1 MTVSLARRPTARRIP
16 LYGWLAAEAIS
27 LLGTRVSMIAIP
39 WLVLITTGSPTQT
52 GLVAC
57 AEITPM
63 VLLKAFGGP
72 LVDRLG
78 PRRMAIGADA
88 LSFLVVGMIPLLHQT
103 GALTFPILL
112 GLVAVAGAL
121 RGPGDAATTAL
132 IPALVERADVP
143 YERATGLASAIERGA
158 TMIGAAIAGGLVA
171 TIGAA
176 DAVAID
182 AASFG
187 ACALLLVVATR
198 SLEDGGPD
206 KLDRREEADRRED
219 AEAAPTSYAED
230 LRAGWDFLRR
240 DPVLLSLCVMV
251 ALTNLL
257 DLAWSAV
264 LLPVWAHDSGAG
276 VGVVGLV
283 FSVWGGAS
291 MLGSVVA
298 AAYGTRLPRFATYLV
313 AYLITGLPRF
323 ALFALGVPIWA
334 VLAMCVV
341 GGVSSGFLN
350 PVLGA
355 VEFERIPRAMVG
367 RVTALS
373 SALCWSLMPLGGIL
387 AGVLVSG
394 TGLSPALWVVGVAY
408 FATTMAP
415 ALIPS
420 FRGMNRQVPEPASS
434 DSAEPARNHRGEH
447 GASSLASTLRSE
459 EETSARA
466 R

>member
-1 MTVSLARRPTARRIP
+1 MTFASARPTARRIP
-16 LYGWLAAEAIS
+16 LYGWLTAEAIS

-39 WLVLITTGSPTQT
+39 WLVLTTTGSPTRT
-52 GLVAC
+52 GLVAF

-72 LVDRLG
+72 LVDRVG
-78 PRRMAIGADA
+78 PRRMAIGADS
-88 LSFLVVGMIPLLHQT
+88 LSLLVVGLIPLLHHT
-103 GALTFPILL
+103 GSLTFPTLL

-171 TIGAA
+171 TLGAA
-176 DAVAID
+176 DAVAVD
-182 AASFG
+182 AVSFG
-187 ACALLLVVATR
+187 VCALLLVVTTR
-198 SLEDGGPD
+198 SLEPRGLDG
-206 KLDRREEADRRED
+206 LDERED
-219 AEAAPTSYAED
+219 EAADETPTSYAAQ
-230 LRAGWDFLRR
+230 LRDGWDFLRR
-240 DPVLLSLCVMV
+240 DAVLMSLCVMV

-264 LLPVWAHDSGAG
+264 LLPIWALDSGAG
-276 VGVVGLV
+276 VGAVGLV
-283 FSVWGGAS
+283 FAVWGGAS

-313 AYLITGLPRF
+313 AFLVTGLPRF
-323 ALFALGVPIWA
+323 VLFAIGVPLWA
-334 VLAMCVV
+334 ILAMCVV
-341 GGVSSGFLN
+341 GGASSGFLN

-355 VEFERIPRAMVG
+355 VQFERIPREMVG
-367 RVTALS
+367 RVTSLS
-373 SALCWSLMPLGGIL
+373 SALCWSLMPFGGVLGGL
-387 AGVLVSG
+387 LVSG
-394 TGLSPALWVVGVAY
+394 IGLSPALVVVGVVY

-420 FRGMNRQVPEPASS
+420 FRGMNRQPKTPER
-434 DSAEPARNHRGEH
+434 EPVA
-447 GASSLASTLRSE
+447 A
-459 EETSARA
+459 
-466 R
+466 

>member
-1 MTVSLARRPTARRIP
+1 MTGTFGRPTARRVP
-16 LYGWLAAEAIS
+16 LYGWLTAEAVS

-39 WLVLITTGSPTQT
+39 WLVLITTGSPTRT
-52 GLVAC
+52 GLVAF

-63 VLLKAFGGP
+63 VLLKASGGP
-72 LVDRLG
+72 LVDRVG
-78 PRRMAIGADA
+78 PRRMAIVADS
-88 LSFLVVGMIPLLHQT
+88 LSFVVVGLIPLLHHV
-103 GALTFPILL
+103 GSLTFPLLL

-158 TMIGAAIAGGLVA
+158 TMVGAALAGGLVA

-176 DAVAID
+176 NAVAVD

-187 ACALLLVVATR
+187 ICALLLVATTR
-198 SLEDGGPD
+198 SLERRGLDGLD
-206 KLDRREEADRRED
+206 RQSTLDRRSTPGHGERE
-219 AEAAPTSYAED
+219 SYAAQ
-230 LRAGWDFLRR
+230 LREGWSFLRR
-240 DPVLLSLCVMV
+240 DAVLMSLCVMV

-264 LLPVWAHDSGAG
+264 LLPVWARDTGAG

-291 MLGSVVA
+291 MLGSLVA

-313 AYLITGLPRF
+313 AFLITGLPRF
-323 ALFALGVPIWA
+323 ALFALGVPLWV
-334 VLAMCVV
+334 VLGMCVI
-341 GGVSSGFLN
+341 GGASSGFLN

-355 VEFERIPRAMVG
+355 VEFERIPREMVG
-367 RVTALS
+367 RVTSLS
-373 SALCWSLMPLGGIL
+373 SALCWSLMPFGGVLG
-387 AGVLVSG
+387 GVLVSG
-394 TGLSPALWVVGVAY
+394 IGLAPTLWVVGVAY

-415 ALIPS
+415 ALLPS
-420 FRGMNRQVPEPASS
+420 FRGMDRQQPAP
-434 DSAEPARNHRGEH
+434 AERVAV
-447 GASSLASTLRSE
+447 
-459 EETSARA
+459 
-466 R
+466 